1 MAASGLP
8 VSSSS
13 GPNPPLQR
21 APSRNL
27 SFQRTPSRRVLFP
40 TPKRHS
46 RNWESGHESN
56 NIPEMPP
63 KHQARKW
70 DEDKL
75 SEITTKHEA
84 DDWDSNDEKRE
95 RRGRRLCCAWTSLII
110 GCLVLA
116 LMLLGALSLY
126 FINGALPEFS
136 IKSMNISRLDISS
149 KDERTLLSADV
160 QLLINATNKND
171 GYDLSYS
178 ALTVEVSSED
188 INLGTTEV
196 AAFKQNPKKV
206 SELKV
211 STGVRKSAVDDAAV
225 EDLKSNYKVRQV
237 VIDVVFKGRI
247 SLNIEGHELNGL
259 PMKVLCTSIE
269 QNVIDTTDEILEA
282 VPGCQFYFFI
292 PTPVY
297 YPTYP
302 PLSSLSPLWILR
314 RIAKFNHPQAFH

>member
-1 MAASGLP
+1 MWLIRFEVQNSHSSPITFPIRVLLTMAASGLP

-27 SFQRTPSRRVLFP
+27 SFQRTPSRRVLFSEIP

-63 KHQARKW
+63 KHQARKS

-84 DDWDSNDEKRE
+84 GDWDSNDEKRE
-95 RRGRRLCCAWTSLII
+95 RRGRRLCCAWTSLIV

-116 LMLLGALSLY
+116 LMLLGSLSLY
-126 FINGALPEFS
+126 FIKGALPEFS

-206 SELKV
+206 SQLKV

-269 QNVIDTTDEILEA
+269 QNVIDSGLQ
-282 VPGCQFYFFI
+282 PKCQ
-292 PTPVY
+292 V
-297 YPTYP
+297 
-302 PLSSLSPLWILR
+302 
-314 RIAKFNHPQAFH
+314 KMFNFL